1 MLGARALALAAK
13 FLALL
18 GAGLLTAAF
27 GLAFFDSPV
36 QAPAVILAAL
46 AGAGGLCL
54 VAFLVLEEA
63 RLT

>member
-1 MLGARALALAAK
+1 MLGARVLALTAK

-18 GAGLLTAAF
+18 GTGLLTVAF
-27 GLAFFDSPV
+27 GLAFFDPV

-54 VAFLVLEEA
+54 MAFLAIDEA